1 MTLFFSLCCF
11 SISFTPSMMLF
22 RRLVVSDPLRI
33 ILFVLGA
40 FFWLLSLLF
49 TSLLWTVSNNLCAI
63 FICSILLQEVAR
75 SVYYFLLY
83 KAQSGLTKLVSDGTD
98 ISGFRLMFSSRHVL
112 AIVCG
117 LGMGVM
123 ASLFLLTNILA
134 DYSEDGVVGLPS
146 EIYGNGVNLEII
158 CLKIS
163 ILSTLLFDI
172 DLINLRII

>member
-33 ILFVLGA
+33 ILFVLG
-40 FFWLLSLLF
+40 
-49 TSLLWTVSNNLCAI
+49 
-63 FICSILLQEVAR
+63 
-75 SVYYFLLY
+75 
-83 KAQSGLTKLVSDGTD
+83 GLTKLVSDGTD

-134 DYSEDGVVGLPS
+134 DYSDDGVVGLPS
-146 EIYGNGVNLEII
+146 EIYGNGIAD
-158 CLKIS
+158 
-163 ILSTLLFDI
+163 LSLYYLVMGKFRT
-172 DLINLRII
+172 